1 MTGRA
6 DQPTHFSASQSR
18 EIGELLTTG
27 VAMLQ
32 AEDAYHVGLLT
43 HHHDSEEVK
52 ELGELRRLARHRFH
66 HILNAVGETFDTLA
80 S

>member
-6 DQPTHFSASQSR
+6 NQPTHFSAAQSR
-18 EIGELLTTG
+18 EIGELLTVG
-27 VAMLQ
+27 VTMLQ

-43 HHHDSEEVK
+43 HHHDSDEVK
-52 ELGELRRLARHRFH
+52 ELGELRRAARHRFH
-66 HILNAVGETFDTLA
+66 QILNAVGETFGTLA